1 MHNIKLMRKWE
12 PKRYAELVLLAVI
25 IAVGSAS
32 VALAETSK
40 STNYQTTETQFGA
53 SSTQQ
58 NCSDQYCARVSIG
71 DVASGGPGTS
81 SGSTATFGQITSS
94 EPLLEVIVDPGQS
107 NLGKLDTEHTGS
119 KAMIVRIRSYLSN
132 GYTLQITGSPPKIK
146 NHTLAAPSTPT
157 AASPGTEQFGINAV
171 ANTSPSVGAN
181 LVQVPDDQTSFG
193 EVDDDYDTANLF
205 KYVSG
210 DVVARSTRSSGQTDF
225 TISMI
230 VNISNSTP
238 AGQYNGEFSAVVIP
252 VY

>member
-1 MHNIKLMRKWE
+1 M
-12 PKRYAELVLLAVI
+12 VI
-25 IAVGSAS
+25 AGGSAG

-71 DVASGGPGTS
+71 DGTSGGPGAS
-81 SGSTATFGQITSS
+81 SGSTATFGSITSDQ
-94 EPLLEVIVDPGQS
+94 PLLEVIVDPGQS
-107 NLGKLDTEHTGS
+107 DLGKLDTEHAGT
-119 KAMIVRIRSYLSN
+119 KTMVVRIRSYLSD

-146 NHTLAAPSTPT
+146 NHTLTALSTPT
-157 AASPGTEQFGINAV
+157 ASSPGTEQFGINAV

-193 EVDDDYDTANLF
+193 EVNDNYKTANQF

-210 DVVARSTRSSGQTDF
+210 DVVAHSAKSSGQTDF

-238 AGQYNGEFSAVVIP
+238 AGQYQGDFSAVVIP
-252 VY
+252 LY